1 MTSARTLAAVR
12 ALDAGVL
19 PVDEPVMSRN
29 PGPLCIRCDL
39 PAAWEGVCET
49 CQEELIKQ
57 VVEAGKIFEATLAWA
72 DKQGPRCPACGTGA
86 TRSTS
91 HTPLCSFGRMWAFL
105 ARCKAVLPEG
115 ERQGG

>member
-1 MTSARTLAAVR
+1 
-12 ALDAGVL
+12 
-19 PVDEPVMSRN
+19 MSRN

-57 VVEAGKIFEATLAWA
+57 AVEIFEATLAWA

-86 TRSTS
+86 THGAS
-91 HTPLCSFGRMWAFL
+91 HTPLCPFGRMWAFL
-105 ARCKAVLPEG
+105 ARCKAMMPPGG

>member
-19 PVDEPVMSRN
+19 PVDEPVVSRN

-57 VVEAGKIFEATLAWA
+57 AVDIFEATLAWA

-86 TRSTS
+86 THGAS
-91 HTPLCSFGRMWAFL
+91 HTPLCPFGRMWAFL
-105 ARCKAVLPEG
+105 ARCKAMMPPGG